1 MREMTYPV
9 ADVLPG
15 AADLLVRN
23 VNPTASSG
31 HVDLNTWRGGGQASG
46 AVTVDGR
53 YGTLALT
60 TDGGNTASWVYTLH
74 PGLDADG
81 IVDTDNFSVV
91 VRDIYGGES
100 VQPLSINLAPLSHV
114 PECDDINLNWAV
126 TPSGA
131 PVSYMEGT
139 LSFRDTDMN
148 YDPEETLTLSVNGTA
163 VTEEAILTGHYGQ
176 LTISPDGS
184 FTYTTTRIGEALLE
198 DFTYTATDK
207 AGNVAEAHLYIRLG
221 DGAPAFPNTGGTGEG
236 VFSVV
241 DGTLAT
247 FMDAAAVPGTE
258 ATPTLP
264 EPVEVALANVPLP
277 YDVDAT
283 QHI

>member
-1 MREMTYPV
+1 MPETTRPFAED
-9 ADVLPG
+9 A
-15 AADLLVRN
+15 
-23 VNPTASSG
+23 
-31 HVDLNTWRGGGQASG
+31 
-46 AVTVDGR
+46 
-53 YGTLALT
+53 LA
-60 TDGGNTASWVYTLH
+60 GGNVASWVYTLH

-81 IVDTDNFSVV
+81 IVDTDNFNVV

-100 VQPLSINLAPLSHV
+100 AQQLSITLAPLSHM

-163 VTEEAILTGHYGQ
+163 VTEESILTGRYGQ
-176 LTISPDGS
+176 LTVSPDGS

-207 AGNVAEAHLYIRLG
+207 AGNVAEAHVYIRLG
-221 DGAPAFPNTGGTGEG
+221 DGAPVFPNTGTTDEG
-236 VFSVV
+236 VFS
-241 DGTLAT
+241 GTLAT
-247 FMDAAAVPGTE
+247 FMDAAAVPATE
-258 ATPTLP
+258 AAPSLP
-264 EPVEVALANVPLP
+264 EPVEVGLANIPLP